1 MQRVWRRATT
11 STTPSSSTETT
22 AADQSQ
28 FPNAVANRLVI
39 GRFKM
44 LHSQNLAPLFQPTTA
59 HSWIAS
65 ETNDTTIEGASP
77 LTRDKVDFQNSLAA
91 LPLVT
96 YQAGETVI
104 AGGSKTGRLL
114 ILRKG
119 SVAILKENMEIARVA
134 EPGAIF
140 GELSLLLDQP
150 HTADVRAL
158 ETSQLYVANGTM
170 FLSQYPNAIR
180 HVATVLA
187 HRLDA
192 ANHALIKLKSQLKA
206 GQPNSV
212 VAETVSKI
220 EGLLAVSG
228 ASLVYAGYPFDPFA

>member
-1 MQRVWRRATT
+1 
-11 STTPSSSTETT
+11 
-22 AADQSQ
+22 
-28 FPNAVANRLVI
+28 
-39 GRFKM
+39 M
-44 LHSQNLAPLFQPTTA
+44 LHSLDLARSFQMDNA
-59 HSWIAS
+59 HSCIAS
-65 ETNDTTIEGASP
+65 EANDKTIEGAA
-77 LTRDKVDFQNSLAA
+77 TFARDKVAYQNSLAA

-104 AGGSKTGRLL
+104 ASGSKTGRLL

-119 SVAILKENMEIARVA
+119 TVALKENMEIARVA

-170 FLSQYPNAIR
+170 LLSQYPNAIR

-187 HRLDA
+187 HRLEG
-192 ANHALIKLKSQLKA
+192 ANRTLVQLRRQLQA
-206 GQPNSV
+206 GQPHSV
-212 VAETVSKI
+212 VAKTVSKM

-228 ASLVYAGYPFDPFA
+228 ASLLYAGYPFDPFA